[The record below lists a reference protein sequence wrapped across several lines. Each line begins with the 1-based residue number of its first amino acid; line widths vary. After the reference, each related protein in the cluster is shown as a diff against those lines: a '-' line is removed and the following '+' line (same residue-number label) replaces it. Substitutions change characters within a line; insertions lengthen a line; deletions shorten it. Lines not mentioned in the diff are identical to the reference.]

1 MLEVMRIRSRDA
13 FTKVLAEARAHTA
26 YLLPSAPA
34 LFGLIAAQLEH
45 MARTTADGRVPDEAE
60 RARTNLGPLAARNLE
75 QSDPQLA
82 DRLEELDYTFHRYPQ
97 LCDGPSQ
104 HRRGILQVWTGPG
117 SFRKLVLGP
126 GEPRTVGTADADL
139 VVHGDPP
146 HSRQFQIV
154 WDGVSAHVLACE
166 PHRLTIAGEPGWCGE
181 LANRGWMTAGATT
194 FLFFVEDW
202 TPPPAPVQPSPASH
216 AALAELRPLADTGA
230 LYAVIDAA
238 RSARARELLAE
249 SVDPH
254 ASLYD
259 GEQGRAFDEVA
270 PYLVQLRADSQ
281 LLERLVH
288 EGWGDAW
295 GIWLAS
301 GNDFDAVRRHLRRFL
316 VVDEREQQRRL
327 LFRFY
332 DPRVLRSLADILTRE
347 QTDDL
352 TGALDVLLFE
362 REDHTLGALRRGH
375 TTKP

>member
-34 LFGLIAAQLEH
+34 LFGLIAAQLDH

-60 RARTNLGPLAARNLE
+60 RARTNLGPLAARYLE

-97 LCDGPSQ
+97 LCDGPAK

-146 HSRQFQIV
+146 HARQFQIV

-166 PHRLTIAGEPGWCGE
+166 PHRLTIAGEPGRSGE

-202 TPPPAPVQPSPASH
+202 TPPPAPVRPSPASA

-259 GEQGRAFDEVA
+259 GEAGRAFDDVA
-270 PYLVQLRADSQ
+270 PYLVHLRRDSQ
-281 LLERLVH
+281 LLARLVH

-295 GIWLAS
+295 GLWLVSRA
-301 GNDFDAVRRHLRRFL
+301 DFTAVRRHLRQFL
-316 VVDEREQQRRL
+316 RVEAAGHARPL
-327 LFRFY
+327 YFRFY
-332 DPRVLRSLADILTRE
+332 DPRVFTPFAEVVAPEQRAALLHNIDVILH
-347 QTDDL
+347 
-352 TGALDVLLFE
+352 
-362 REDHTLGALRRGH
+362 EDRDQLRRFEPRAA
-375 TTKP
+375 T

>member
-1 MLEVMRIRSRDA
+1 MPEVMRIRSRDA
-13 FTKVLAEARAHTA
+13 FTEVLAEARAHASRQRPTN
-26 YLLPSAPA
+26 PP
-34 LFGLIAAQLEH
+34 LFNLITAQLEH
-45 MARTTADGRVPDEAE
+45 MARATADDRVPDDAE
-60 RARTNLGPLAARNLE
+60 RVSTNLGPLAARNLE
-75 QSDPQLA
+75 QSHPQLA
-82 DRLEELDYTFHRYPQ
+82 DQLEELDYTFHRYPQ
-97 LCDGPSQ
+97 LCGGQ
-104 HRRGILQVWTGPG
+104 AHRRGILQVWTGPG
-117 SFRKLVLGP
+117 SFKKLVLEP

-146 HSRQFQIV
+146 HARQFQIL
-154 WDGVSAHVLACE
+154 WDGVSAHVLAFE
-166 PHRLTIAGEPGWCGE
+166 PHRLTLGGEPGWVGE

-194 FLFFVEDW
+194 FLFHVEDW
-202 TPPPAPVQPSPASH
+202 TPPPTPVHPTAASD

-270 PYLVQLRADSQ
+270 PYLVHLRADSQ
-281 LLERLVH
+281 LLDRLVR

-295 GIWLAS
+295 GIYLAS
-301 GNDFDAVRRHLRRFL
+301 GHDFDAVRRHLRRFL
-316 VVDEREQQRRL
+316 LVDEREQQRRL

-332 DPRVLRSLADILTRE
+332 DPRVLRSLADIFTRE

-352 TGALDVLLFE
+352 TGALDVLLYE
-362 REDHTLGALRRGH
+362 REDHTIGALRRRP
-375 TTKP
+375 TKQ